1 MTHWTILE
9 NEWKEDGHRPV
20 SWQRGL
26 DIKHSAEN
34 SGLWTSHE
42 KLLESDMLRYYYYC
56 IVYGQ
61 QARLIGN
68 GLRRGGD
75 GI

>member
-42 KLLESDMLRYYYYC
+42 KLLESDICCDIIIIALC
-56 IVYGQ
+56 TDSKL
-61 QARLIGN
+61 A
-68 GLRRGGD
+68 
-75 GI
+75 